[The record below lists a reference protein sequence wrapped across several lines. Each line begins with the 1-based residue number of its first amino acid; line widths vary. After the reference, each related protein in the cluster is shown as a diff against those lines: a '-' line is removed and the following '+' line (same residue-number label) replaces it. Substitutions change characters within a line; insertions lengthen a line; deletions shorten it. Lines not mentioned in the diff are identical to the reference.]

1 MVKGNDSHQD
11 SHQDTNKD
19 VGAYRR
25 MELITGTVRRRA
37 WSAEERARIVAES
50 FEPGA
55 NVAAVARRYHVNGG
69 LLHCWRRKAK
79 ALAREPRAAD
89 MLPPFVP
96 VAIGETAL
104 RAVSQ
109 SPRMIEIE
117 TGGALVRVPSGVDP
131 ETLSLVLATLRRG
144 P

>member
-1 MVKGNDSHQD
+1 MAKGNDSHQD
-11 SHQDTNKD
+11 SHQDTRKD
-19 VGAYRR
+19 VGSYRR
-25 MELITGTVRRRA
+25 MELITGTVRRRT
-37 WSAEERARIVAES
+37 WSVEERARIVAES

-55 NVAAVARRYHVNGG
+55 NVAAVARRHNVNGG

-79 ALAREPRAAD
+79 ALAREPTD
-89 MLPPFVP
+89 VNTLPPFVP
-96 VAIGETAL
+96 VAVGETAL
-104 RAVSQ
+104 RAVSE

-117 TGGALVRVPSGVDP
+117 TGDALVRVPNGVDP